1 MKGTKHF
8 TETIKAFL
16 DERANT
22 DELFA
27 ERRKATNRSIED
39 IITYILNQV
48 KASGCNGLT
57 DEEVYG
63 MAVHAAEEPTLDI
76 GKPIACDVI
85 VNHQVVLTEEEKVEA
100 RQEALRA
107 YQAEQ
112 LRKLQQ
118 RQSKP
123 KATQTATQNSPSL
136 FDFTE
141 E

>member
-8 TETIKAFL
+8 TETIKAYL
-16 DERANT
+16 DERAKT
-22 DELFA
+22 DELFS
-27 ERRKATNRSIED
+27 ERRKVTNRSIDD
-39 IITYILNQV
+39 IVQYILNTV

-76 GKPIACDVI
+76 GKPITCDVI
-85 VNHQVVLTEEEKVEA
+85 VNHQVVLTEEEKAEA

-112 LRKLQQ
+112 MRKLQQ

-123 KATQTATQNSPSL
+123 KATVTATQNSPSL
-136 FDFTE
+136 FDFTKE
-141 E
+141 